1 MHFEVWA
8 TPRGLLFGHSGERVE
23 NALGTS
29 WEQFGNDLRMLR
41 EHSRMHWEP
50 TENAL
55 GTFWERIGNAEA
67 IGLMFFIIIILQKK
81 YNSILHSNTSYYT
94 TSNIPCIILHH
105 TYSILYSIH
114 GLCNEPMLNLLRE
127 HSRFILSYPP
137 LPWQWLWDNS
147 QGQTTM
153 GTLVPFEN
161 IAKCW

>member
-81 YNSILHSNTSYYT
+81 YNSILHSNTVYYT
-94 TSNIPCIILHH
+94 TSTCLVLYYIIH
-105 TYSILYSIH
+105 TLYYTISMD
-114 GLCNEPMLNLLRE
+114 CTMSQCWTSRE
-127 HSRFILSYPP
+127 NTLDLYFPIRPSLDNDYGTTRKAK
-137 LPWQWLWDNS
+137 LPW
-147 QGQTTM
+147 
-153 GTLVPFEN
+153 EH
-161 IAKCW
+161 